1 MRTATFKVI
10 TMMGTTLA
18 AHLIALG
25 FLYKVMPHPQE
36 QKIAVVDLQSLLLG
50 ELKGNATQ
58 TDAELALKMKKL
70 HTQIH
75 HITTQLS
82 QETGALIVSK
92 DALLSKGEDWTEIVK
107 EKLEKLS

>member
-1 MRTATFKVI
+1 MRTVPFKVI

-25 FLYKVMPHPQE
+25 FLYKVMPHPKE
-36 QKIAVVDLQSLLLG
+36 QRIAIVDLQSLLLS

-58 TDAELALKMKKL
+58 TDAELALKMRKL
-70 HTQIH
+70 HHQIH

-82 QETGALIVSK
+82 LETGALIVSK
-92 DALLSKGEDWTEIVK
+92 EALLSKGEDWTEIVRK
-107 EKLEKLS
+107 KLENLP